1 MNNVDSINPVDTSE
15 ASMGIQLMSDYPCS
29 LFPPLMYVAA
39 TFLASSGI
47 NGFQHN
53 VSIVY
58 KDILE
63 TWNSDNRSL
72 SSTSS
77 SVAAITTDSVAE
89 AALGSALTGTSS
101 LQSILNES
109 DHDAIGQTVS
119 VPPTLTNFNY
129 YNESAAAAE
138 WSHFYDLIL
147 SWQGICLIAVFA
159 TFIVVT
165 VIGNTLVILAVLTT
179 RRLRTVTNCFV
190 MSLAVADLLVG
201 IFVMPP
207 AVAVH
212 LIGKYCC

>member
-1 MNNVDSINPVDTSE
+1 
-15 ASMGIQLMSDYPCS
+15 MGIQLISDYPCS

-72 SSTSS
+72 SSPTTS
-77 SVAAITTDSVAE
+77 SVAAITTGSVAE
-89 AALGSALTGTSS
+89 AAVSGTSS

-147 SWQGICLIAVFA
+147 SWQGICLIAVFS

-212 LIGKYCC
+212 LIGKYCS

>member
-1 MNNVDSINPVDTSE
+1 
-15 ASMGIQLMSDYPCS
+15 MGIQLISDYPCS

-72 SSTSS
+72 SSPTTS
-77 SVAAITTDSVAE
+77 SVAAITTGSVAE
-89 AALGSALTGTSS
+89 AAVSGTSS

-147 SWQGICLIAVFA
+147 SWQGICLIAVFS

-212 LIGKYCC
+212 LIGKYAS

>member
-1 MNNVDSINPVDTSE
+1 
-15 ASMGIQLMSDYPCS
+15 
-29 LFPPLMYVAA
+29 MYVAA

-72 SSTSS
+72 SPTTS
-77 SVAAITTDSVAE
+77 SVAAITTASATE
-89 AALGSALTGTSS
+89 AAVSGTSS

-109 DHDAIGQTVS
+109 DHDAIGETVS

-147 SWQGICLIAVFA
+147 SWQGICLIAVFS

-212 LIGKYCC
+212 LIGKYGS

>member
-1 MNNVDSINPVDTSE
+1 
-15 ASMGIQLMSDYPCS
+15 MGIPLISDYPCS

-72 SSTSS
+72 SSPTTS
-77 SVAAITTDSVAE
+77 SVAAITTGSVAE
-89 AALGSALTGTSS
+89 AAVSGTSS

-147 SWQGICLIAVFA
+147 SWQGICLIAVFS

-212 LIGKYCC
+212 LIGKYGS

>member
-1 MNNVDSINPVDTSE
+1 
-15 ASMGIQLMSDYPCS
+15 
-29 LFPPLMYVAA
+29 MYVAA

-72 SSTSS
+72 SSPTTS
-77 SVAAITTDSVAE
+77 SVAAITTGSVAE
-89 AALGSALTGTSS
+89 AAVSGTSS

-147 SWQGICLIAVFA
+147 SWQGICLIAVFS

-212 LIGKYCC
+212 LIGKYGS